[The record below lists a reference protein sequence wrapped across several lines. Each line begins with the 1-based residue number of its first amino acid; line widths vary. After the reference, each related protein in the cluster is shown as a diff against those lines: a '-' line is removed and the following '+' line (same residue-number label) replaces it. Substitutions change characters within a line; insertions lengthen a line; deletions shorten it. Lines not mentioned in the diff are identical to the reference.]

1 MQYINTWAKQFDEV
15 IQDSAIEIL
24 KLLQSSG
31 VTETQLQ
38 KAAVR
43 YGIPLGKVTRLG
55 IRSLL
60 QMVATGAA
68 MAC

>member
-31 VTETQLQ
+31 ATQSQLQ
-38 KAAVR
+38 EAVVR

-55 IRSLL
+55 IRSLQQL
-60 QMVATGAA
+60 VAIGAA